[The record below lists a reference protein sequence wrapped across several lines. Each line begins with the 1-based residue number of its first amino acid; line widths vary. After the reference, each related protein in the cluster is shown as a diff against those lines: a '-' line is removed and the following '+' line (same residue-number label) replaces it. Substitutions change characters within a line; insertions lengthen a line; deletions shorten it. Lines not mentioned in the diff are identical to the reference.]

1 MNAIAD
7 RRKVIIER
15 ILVTFR
21 EAKDPDIEKLVWLI
35 CKDHNCTIRK
45 AKEYVKIAQM
55 LWEDERAKKL
65 KELNLDQQRDPHAP

>member
-21 EAKDPDIEKLVWLI
+21 EAKDPDIEKLVWLL
-35 CKDHNCTIRK
+35 CKDHKCTIRK
-45 AKEYVKIAQM
+45 AKEYVKIAHM
-55 LWEDERAKKL
+55 LWEDESEKKL
-65 KELNLDQQRDPHAP
+65 KELNPNPQRDPHAP